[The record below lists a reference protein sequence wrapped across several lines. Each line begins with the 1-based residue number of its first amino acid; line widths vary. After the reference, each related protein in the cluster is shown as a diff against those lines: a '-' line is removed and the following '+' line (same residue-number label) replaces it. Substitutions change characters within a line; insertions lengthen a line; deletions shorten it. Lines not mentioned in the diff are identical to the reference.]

1 MILSFLVYSL
11 KQLDSSFLDL
21 YDIMSCDPELVSWH
35 DECIR
40 EADEEAALTLVALSQ
55 TSVERQGVSKEHSHS
70 FISFKDDIND
80 KSGKTKFRG
89 HHLPNVRHKSSDCQ
103 HGYEIQ
109 VVNSGS
115 AGYLKKT
122 KDFPAMRWSSAI
134 ICDYD
139 PVRGA
144 NIMFEVSSKE
154 RGYSYHTMKM
164 TRFEKLISINQIT
177 IKKII

>member
-1 MILSFLVYSL
+1 
-11 KQLDSSFLDL
+11 
-21 YDIMSCDPELVSWH
+21 MSCDPKLVNWH

-55 TSVERQGVSKEHSHS
+55 TPDERPVSPEEHSHS
-70 FISFKDDIND
+70 FISFKGDIND
-80 KSGKTKFRG
+80 KSGKTTFRG
-89 HHLPNVRHKSSDCQ
+89 HHLPNVRHKSSDSQ

-134 ICDYD
+134 LCGYD
-139 PVRGA
+139 SKRD
-144 NIMFEVSSKE
+144 NIMFEVSSVE

-164 TRFEKLISINQIT
+164 SRFERLTSINQIT
-177 IKKII
+177 IKKI

>member
-1 MILSFLVYSL
+1 
-11 KQLDSSFLDL
+11 
-21 YDIMSCDPELVSWH
+21 MSCDPELVSWQE
-35 DECIR
+35 ECFR
-40 EADEEAALTLVALSQ
+40 EEDEEAALTLVALSQ
-55 TSVERQGVSKEHSHS
+55 SSVERQGFSEEHSHS

-80 KSGKTKFRG
+80 KSGKSTFRG
-89 HHLPNVRHKSSDCQ
+89 HHLPNVRNKSSDSQ

-134 ICDYD
+134 ICGYD
-139 PVRGA
+139 PKRD

-177 IKKII
+177 IKKI

>member
-1 MILSFLVYSL
+1 
-11 KQLDSSFLDL
+11 
-21 YDIMSCDPELVSWH
+21 MSCSPEVVNWMNK
-35 DECIR
+35 CY
-40 EADEEAALTLVALSQ
+40 DEEVASALVKSRDF
-55 TSVERQGVSKEHSHS
+55 SEEHSHS
-70 FISFKDDIND
+70 FISFKNDIKD

-89 HHLPNVRHKSSDCQ
+89 HHLQHRSVCSPDNR

-109 VVNSGS
+109 VVNPLPPYETTA

-122 KDFPAMRWSSAI
+122 KDFPAMSWSSAI
-134 ICDYD
+134 ICGYD
-139 PVRGA
+139 PKRD

-164 TRFEKLISINQIT
+164 SKFERLIQGDYSRERII

>member
-1 MILSFLVYSL
+1 MNTS
-11 KQLDSSFLDL
+11 LDL
-21 YDIMSCDPELVSWH
+21 LSGD
-35 DECIR
+35 
-40 EADEEAALTLVALSQ
+40 AALTQAQEILHEL
-55 TSVERQGVSKEHSHS
+55 GVPRDIKADWET
-70 FISFKDDIND
+70 FKDDIND

-139 PVRGA
+139 PVREA
-144 NIMFEVSSKE
+144 NIMFEVSSVE
-154 RGYSYHTMKM
+154 RDYSYHTMKM

>member
-1 MILSFLVYSL
+1 LGFPN
-11 KQLDSSFLDL
+11 L
-21 YDIMSCDPELVSWH
+21 YNIMSCSPEVVSWQ

-40 EADEEAALTLVALSQ
+40 EEVEEAASTLVALSQ
-55 TSVERQGVSKEHSHS
+55 TSFERQEFSEEHSHS

-80 KSGKTKFRG
+80 KSGKTTFRG

-109 VVNSGS
+109 AVNSGS

-122 KDFPAMRWSSAI
+122 KDSPAMRWSSAI
-134 ICDYD
+134 ICGYD
-139 PVRGA
+139 PKRD

-164 TRFEKLISINQIT
+164 IRFEKLISINQIT
-177 IKKII
+177 IKKI